1 MDKLINLKIDGRDV
15 SVPAGTLV
23 VDAAKMA
30 GITIPVFCYH
40 PKLEPVGM
48 CRMCLVDIG
57 RPAVDR
63 ATGQPVLNED
73 GTPKISF
80 GPKLETACTT
90 PVSEGMVIWGATEK
104 VMAARKDVLEF
115 LLTSHPLDCPVC
127 DKGGEC
133 PLQNETMAY
142 GPGQS
147 RFIFDEKNHLDK
159 HIPLGDLIYL
169 DRERCIQCA
178 RCVRF
183 SDQLAGDP
191 VIGFYDRGRN
201 LEIVT
206 YSEPGFDS
214 IFSGNTTDI
223 CPVGALTTA
232 DFRFGARPWEMTG
245 SPSICTHCPVGCNIS
260 YSVRREAKTGGRNVI
275 KRVLPRQNEAVN
287 EIWICDKGRFG
298 YHFAE
303 DPERITTP
311 LIRKDGKLVPA
322 GWDEAIKLIA
332 TSFRAAGKKLVTLAG
347 GNLSNE
353 DLFALKQLG
362 QSTESKTWFHAHM
375 GGAEWTTRLGLTPG
389 SDLGKLG
396 KGSAVLVFASDLHE
410 EAPIWW
416 LRLKAAAERGATVI
430 VAAARQT
437 RLDNIAA
444 FTLRYKYGEEEKVL
458 KELIAGR
465 SEAAKAFASA
475 ADAVVFYGN
484 DGLDV
489 QGSGAIA
496 GSCAELLVKTDH
508 FGRPNNGLVA
518 VWPDAND
525 QGAAELGWQPA
536 SDLAKDLTASVAS
549 YICAADPAGES
560 PALAAALQQSG
571 FVVVQDLFMTETAK
585 LANVVLPASAVMERE
600 GTLVSGERRVQHFD
614 AAIQPIGKS
623 KADYEIVSAITAA
636 MDLKG
641 FPADAASIF
650 AAIAASDPAFAGL
663 SYAKL
668 AQTEEQWPV
677 TGRPEAYFSGSVVK
691 NEAGL
696 GATLAL
702 AASKGGSPTP
712 VRLPELPK
720 IDKEA
725 WLAVPVNK
733 LYDHGAL
740 LRATELLHDLIGE
753 SAVSLHPADAAK
765 LGLNAG
771 DVVDIAVDK
780 DKLTTQVDVDPG
792 QPQGVVLVRRSMGL
806 PLSAPAEVRLH
817 VTAAAES
824 EIR

>member
-23 VDAAKMA
+23 VDAAKLA

-73 GTPKISF
+73 GTPKIAF

-133 PLQNETMAY
+133 PLQNQTMAF
-142 GPGQS
+142 GPGES
-147 RFIFDEKNHLDK
+147 RFLFDEKNHLDK

-191 VIGFYDRGRN
+191 VIGFYDRGRQ

-206 YSEPGFDS
+206 YSDPGFDS

-232 DFRFGARPWEMTG
+232 DFRFGARPWEMKQ
-245 SPSICTHCPVGCNIS
+245 SSSICTHCPVGCNIS
-260 YSVRREAKTGGRNVI
+260 YSVRREAKSGGNCVV

-303 DPERITTP
+303 DPGRITQP

-322 GWDEAIKLIA
+322 SWEEAIKLVA
-332 TSFRAAGKKLVTLAG
+332 GSFKAAGKKLVTLAG
-347 GNLSNE
+347 GNLANE
-353 DLFALKQLG
+353 DLFALKQFSASLEG
-362 QSTESKTWFHAHM
+362 KAFYLPGM

-389 SDLGKLG
+389 SNLGALG

-416 LRLKAAAERGATVI
+416 LRLKAAAERGATLI
-430 VAAARQT
+430 VASARQT
-437 RLDNIAA
+437 RLEKYAT
-444 FTLRYKYGEEEKVL
+444 FTLRYEYGEEDKVL
-458 KELIAGR
+458 KELIAGKG
-465 SEAAKAFASA
+465 EAAKAFASA
-475 ADAVVFYGN
+475 ADAVVFYGS
-484 DGLDV
+484 DGLDM
-489 QGSGAIA
+489 QGTAAVA
-496 GSCAELLVKTDH
+496 GMCAELLVKTDH

-518 VWPDAND
+518 VWPSAND

-536 SDLAKDLTASVAS
+536 ADLTKELTASVAS
-549 YICAADPAGES
+549 YICAADPAGQS
-560 PALAAALQQSG
+560 LALAEALQQCG
-571 FVVVQDLFMTETAK
+571 FVVVQDIFLTETAK
-585 LANVVLPASAVMERE
+585 LANVVLPAAAVMERE
-600 GTLVSGERRVQHFD
+600 GTLVSGERRVQRFY
-614 AAIQPIGKS
+614 AAVKTTGEC
-623 KADYEIVSAITAA
+623 KADYEIITTIAGV
-636 MDLKG
+636 MELKG
-641 FPADAASIF
+641 FPSKAEEIF
-650 AAIAASDPAFAGL
+650 AAIAASEPSFTGL
-663 SYAKL
+663 DYQKL
-668 AQTEEQWPV
+668 RQSEKQWPV
-677 TGRPEAYFSGSVVK
+677 TGRPDAYFSGTVVENK
-691 NEAGL
+691 DGL

-702 AASKGGSPTP
+702 SASKGGSPAQ
-712 VRLPELPK
+712 VALPDLPK
-720 IDKEA
+720 VEKDA
-725 WLAVPVNK
+725 WLAVPVNR
-733 LYDHGAL
+733 LYDRGAA
-740 LRATELLHDLIGE
+740 LRSTELLQARIGE
-753 SAVSLHPADAAK
+753 RGISLHPADAAK
-765 LGLNAG
+765 LGLKAG
-771 DVVDIAVDK
+771 DAITLTIGKLETTTAVDI
-780 DKLTTQVDVDPG
+780 DPG
-792 QPQGVVLVRRSMGL
+792 QPQKVVLVRRSMGL
-806 PLSAPAEVRLH
+806 PISAPAQMTLRVP
-817 VTAAAES
+817 AAVES